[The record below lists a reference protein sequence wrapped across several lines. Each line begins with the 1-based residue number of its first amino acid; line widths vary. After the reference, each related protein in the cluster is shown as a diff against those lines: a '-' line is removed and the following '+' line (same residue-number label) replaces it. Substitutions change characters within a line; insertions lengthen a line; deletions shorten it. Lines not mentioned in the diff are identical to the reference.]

1 VPIFYWREN
10 GLFQIKEAFL
20 TFHYVEKIKSNL
32 IIALNLLDAF
42 ASLQNSEVAGAE
54 KVFVAYLNALAGEVN
69 IAANASHVEGFH
81 EVSVKLKE
89 AVKKIEQHDYDG
101 VVKILSETITV
112 ITTEGS
118 KAAEVLK
125 EHGLV

>member
-1 VPIFYWREN
+1 M
-10 GLFQIKEAFL
+10 

-32 IIALNLLDAF
+32 IIATNLLDVF
-42 ASLQNSEVAGAE
+42 ASLQNAEMAGAE
-54 KVFVAYLNALAGEVN
+54 KIFVAYLNSLVQEVN
-69 IAANASHVEGFH
+69 IAANASQAEGFR
-81 EVSVKLKE
+81 EASVKLKD
-89 AVKKIEQHDYDG
+89 AVEKVEQHDYAS

-125 EHGLV
+125 EHGLI